1 MQQMKSLKDRLTPEQ
16 LELIEIH
23 SRKYTYTNKEL
34 WTALE
39 ENTYVIDLTVY
50 QAHRLCA
57 ILGKELKDIYKIFK
71 A

>member
-16 LELIEIH
+16 LELIEID

-34 WTALE
+34 WAALE

-50 QAHRLCA
+50 QAHRLCD

-71 A
+71 K

>member
-1 MQQMKSLKDRLTPEQ
+1 MKSLKDRLTPEQ
-16 LELIEIH
+16 LELIEID

-34 WTALE
+34 WAALE

-50 QAHRLCA
+50 QAHRLCD
-57 ILGKELKDIYKIFK
+57 ILGKELKDIYLIFK

>member
-1 MQQMKSLKDRLTPEQ
+1 MKSLKDRLTPEQ
-16 LELIEIH
+16 LELIEID

-34 WTALE
+34 WAALE

-50 QAHRLCA
+50 QAHRLCD

-71 A
+71 K